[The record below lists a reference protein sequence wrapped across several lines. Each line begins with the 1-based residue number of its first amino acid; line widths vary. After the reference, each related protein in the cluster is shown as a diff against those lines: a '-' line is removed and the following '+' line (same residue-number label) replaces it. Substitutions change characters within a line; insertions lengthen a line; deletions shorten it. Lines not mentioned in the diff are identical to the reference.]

1 MAVKNNL
8 NPPKNPLAITYKAG
22 DADVTLS
29 PAMVKSYLVSG
40 DAKNVTNQE
49 IVMFMNLCKY
59 QGLNPFLREAYLVK
73 YGSNPATIVTGKDA
87 LEKRAA
93 RCEKFRGFEA
103 GIIVRRANGSLEYRE
118 GTFYLPEEEIVGGW
132 AKVYVDGYSQP
143 VETAVAFH
151 EYAGRKNDGTLNK
164 QWASKPATMIRKVA
178 KAQAL
183 REAFPENLG
192 GMYEAE
198 ERGVP
203 VEDLPDAPV
212 TPPPQQNTPPEQEYI
227 DAEYTDASPQECNDF
242 DDIMDGNYVQ

>member
-1 MAVKNNL
+1 MAVNNTL
-8 NPPKNPLAITYKAG
+8 KQNQQKNPLSITYKAG

-29 PAMVKSYLVSG
+29 PAMVKNYLVSG
-40 DAKNVTNQE
+40 DANNLTNQE

-59 QGLNPFLREAYLVK
+59 QGLNPFIREAYLVK
-73 YGSNPATIVTGKDA
+73 YGNNPATIVTGKDA

-93 RCEKFRGFEA
+93 RCERFRGFEA
-103 GIIVRRANGSLEYRE
+103 GIIVRRKDGMIENRK

-132 AKVYVDGYSQP
+132 AKVFVDGYAQP
-143 VETAVAFH
+143 VESAVAFA
-151 EYAGRKNDGTLNK
+151 EYAARKNDGSLNK

-178 KAQAL
+178 KVQAL

-212 TPPPQQNTPPEQEYI
+212 TPPQQNTNTEQDYI
-227 DAEYTDASPQECNDF
+227 DTEYAEAPPAEAYDEFS
-242 DDIMDGNYVQ
+242 DIMGS